1 MFIQIAF
8 GSCLMFASIIV
19 AGLSFWFL
27 EVALARWRQWLR
39 REPQRPK
46 LVLMLCLSAFWILMQ
61 VTAGVWVWGI
71 AFWMLEIFVTFE
83 EAIYFSLVSFT
94 TLGFG
99 DILLP
104 VEWRLLG
111 GMAAANG
118 LLNFGL
124 LTAVIVETL
133 RQVRRMQIDATQD
146 DIE

>member
-27 EVALARWRQWLR
+27 EVALARWWQWLR

-124 LTAVIVETL
+124 RTAVIVETL

>member
-27 EVALARWRQWLR
+27 EVALARWWQWLR

-146 DIE
+146 DIA

>member
-27 EVALARWRQWLR
+27 EVALARWWQWLR